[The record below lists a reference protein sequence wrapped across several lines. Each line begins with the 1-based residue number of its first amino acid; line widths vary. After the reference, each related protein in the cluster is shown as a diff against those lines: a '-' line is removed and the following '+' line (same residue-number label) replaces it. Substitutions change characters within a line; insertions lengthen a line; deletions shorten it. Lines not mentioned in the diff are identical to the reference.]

1 MRTTVPAW
9 LKPPGLWLVTVPVT
23 VLTLLHYLT
32 PSMHGVGGVHVMPD
46 GTVMPDTG
54 PSMHLYHDLYRRLYY
69 LPILAAALLWGGG
82 GGLMAAAVVSVVY
95 LPHVILRWSELPTQR
110 YDALFEIV
118 LYHVTGYFTGAVAA
132 TVRRQR
138 EALHRADQLRG
149 AGELAAGM
157 AHEVR
162 NPLAGMTAAA
172 ERLRRPDLPAAE
184 REELLRIIE
193 REGGRLD
200 GVVRDFLAYA
210 RPAPLV
216 QTPSD
221 LNTIVRETLS
231 LVGSTAERLRV
242 TLDST
247 LTEPLPAAIL
257 DPARMKQAILNLV
270 LNALQASPAGST
282 VTVITRADA
291 GSLEVAIRDRGPGLS
306 PEARAT
312 LFTPF
317 QTTKDGGTGL
327 GLPVARQ
334 ILEAHGGAITLNP
347 APDGGTM
354 AIARLP
360 RSGRHAGSGAH

>member
-1 MRTTVPAW
+1 MRAALPAW
-9 LKPPGLWLVTVPVT
+9 LRPPGLWLVTVPVT
-23 VLTLLHYLT
+23 TLTLLHYLT
-32 PSMHGVGGVHVMPD
+32 PSMHGAGGVHVMPD
-46 GTVMPDTG
+46 GSVMPDAG

-69 LPILAAALLWGGG
+69 FPILAAALLWGGG
-82 GGLMAAAVVSVVY
+82 GGLAAAAVVSVVY
-95 LPHVILRWSELPTQR
+95 LPHVILRWGELPTQR

-221 LNTIVRETLS
+221 LNTIVRETVS
-231 LVGSTAERLRV
+231 LVGSTADRLTV
-242 TLDST
+242 SLHAD
-247 LTEPLPAAIL
+247 LADHLPAATL
-257 DPARMKQAILNLV
+257 DPARIKQAILNLI
-270 LNALQASPAGST
+270 LNALQASPPGSA
-282 VTVITRADA
+282 VTVITRVDA
-291 GSLEVAIRDRGPGLS
+291 GFLELSIRDHGPGLT

-327 GLPVARQ
+327 GLPVAKQ
-334 ILEAHGGAITLNP
+334 ILEAHGGTIRLSS
-347 APDGGTM
+347 APGGGT
-354 AIARLP
+354 AAVARLP
-360 RSGRHAGSGAH
+360 LSGIRPGFTTR